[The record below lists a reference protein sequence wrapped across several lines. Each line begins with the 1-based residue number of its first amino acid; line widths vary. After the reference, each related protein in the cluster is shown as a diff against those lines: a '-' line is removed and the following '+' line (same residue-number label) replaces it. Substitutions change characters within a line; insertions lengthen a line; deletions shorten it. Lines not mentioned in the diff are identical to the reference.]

1 MNKLPQIRA
10 NILAAL
16 ASASVVRIAHPRPLK
31 LARELRKELRMCDV
45 TIEKDGRHDV
55 LSIRWKTVD

>member
-1 MNKLPQIRA
+1 MNRIPQIRA

-16 ASASVVRIAHPRPLK
+16 ASAPVVRVRSPRPRK

-45 TIEKDGRHDV
+45 KIEDERNGV
-55 LSIRWKTVD
+55 LAVTWKTVA